1 LIINYNL
8 GLEGACIASGVTY
21 FLNFALITI
30 KCYMSSDLEESF
42 FLPNKESF
50 DGMID
55 YLKIGIPMALQ
66 VTLDYM
72 IVEVQNLLSSLI
84 SIVANAAMVIV
95 LNAQILLFMFSF
107 CLMISANVFVGK
119 SMGANDPH

>member
-1 LIINYNL
+1 
-8 GLEGACIASGVTY
+8 
-21 FLNFALITI
+21 
-30 KCYMSSDLEESF
+30 MSSDLEESF

-72 IVEVQNLLSSLI
+72 IVEVQNLLSSFI